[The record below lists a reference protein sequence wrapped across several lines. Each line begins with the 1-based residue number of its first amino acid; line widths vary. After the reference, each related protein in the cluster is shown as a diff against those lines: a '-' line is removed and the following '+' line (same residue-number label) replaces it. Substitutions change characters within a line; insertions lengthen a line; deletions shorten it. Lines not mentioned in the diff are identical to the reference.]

1 MSEKQRFRLV
11 HDQARQLATAAI
23 WRAPEGWQVEIKP
36 ATRSLDQNAMFHSLC
51 DRIAKAGIE
60 WAGEKR
66 TAEEWKALLVS
77 AHAAATQSGF
87 DLVRGIEGEMVQ
99 LREST
104 AQMTKARS
112 SSLIEYTLAWA
123 AARGIHIGEKS

>member
-1 MSEKQRFRLV
+1 MNEKQRFRLA

-23 WRAPEGWQVEIKP
+23 WRAPEGWHVEIKP
-36 ATRSLDQNAMFHSLC
+36 PTRSLDQNAKFHALC
-51 DRIAKAGIE
+51 SDIAKAGIE

-87 DLVRGIEGEMVQ
+87 DLVRGLEGEMVQ

-112 SSLIEYTLAWA
+112 SSLIEYCIAWA
-123 AARGIHIGEKS
+123 AQRGIALRETT

>member
-1 MSEKQRFRLV
+1 LSEKQRFRLA

-23 WRAPEGWQVEIKP
+23 WRAPEGWHVEIKP
-36 ATRSLDQNAMFHSLC
+36 PTRSLDQNAKFHALC
-51 DRIAKAGIE
+51 SDIAKAGIE

-87 DLVRGIEGEMVQ
+87 DLVRGLEGEMVQ

-104 AQMTKARS
+104 AAMTKARS
-112 SSLIEYTLAWA
+112 SSLIEYVTAWA
-123 AARGIHIGEKS
+123 AQRGIALRET